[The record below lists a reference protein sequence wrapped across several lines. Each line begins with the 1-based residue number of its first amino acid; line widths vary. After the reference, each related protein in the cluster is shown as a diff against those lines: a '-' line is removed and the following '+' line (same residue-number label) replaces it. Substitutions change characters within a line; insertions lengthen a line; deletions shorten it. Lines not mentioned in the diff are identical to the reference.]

1 MRLVYSEDLDVY
13 RHLAAEAYFLHEH
26 EGDVLMIWRS
36 KDAVVCGKHQNACG
50 EANYKFCHQNDIRI
64 ARRLSGGGTVFHDL
78 GNINFTF
85 VKKLTEGMERAV
97 DYKRYLEPVRSVLCN
112 LGIETSYSQR
122 DDLLLNNIKMSGNA
136 QHIYQ
141 KGMKGLHHGTLLYDA
156 NLISLGEAIHS
167 GGSYEGKSVPSN
179 RSDVTNIREWHDL
192 GTTESFIKQLLV
204 GFESYY
210 GVRFESLREEEKQRC
225 AAISQEKFS
234 QDMWI
239 LGYSPKYTHRR
250 VLQWKHGV
258 FQLEMRVHQDVIE
271 ELKLLDENGVLRFE
285 EACRVMIGKPLR
297 LLILEEA
304 FKGVSSEELL
314 ELF

>member
-1 MRLVYSEDLDVY
+1 MRLIYSEELDVY

-50 EANYKFCHQNDIRI
+50 EANYKFCHLNDIRI

-85 VKKLTEGMERAV
+85 VKNLTEGMERAV
-97 DYKRYLEPVRSVLCN
+97 DYKRYLEPVRSVLRT
-112 LGIETSYSQR
+112 LGIETTYSHR
-122 DDLLLNNIKMSGNA
+122 DDLLLNNIKISGNA

-156 NLISLGEAIHS
+156 DLKSLGEAIHS

-179 RSDVTNIREWHDL
+179 RSAVTNIRQWNDL

-210 GVRFESLREEEKQRC
+210 GVRFESLRDEEIQRC
-225 AAISQEKFS
+225 EAISQEKFS
-234 QDMWI
+234 QDSWI
-239 LGYSPKYTHRR
+239 LGYSPRYSHRR
-250 VLQWKHGV
+250 VLEWSQGV
-258 FQLEMRVHQDVIE
+258 FQLEMRVHQDAVE
-271 ELKLLDENGVLRFE
+271 ELKLTDKNGVLAFE
-285 EACRVMIGKPLR
+285 SACQNVVGKPLR
-297 LLILEEA
+297 LSTLEEA
-304 FKGVSSEELL
+304 FKGVSVEELL

>member
-97 DYKRYLEPVRSVLCN
+97 DYKRYLEPVRSVLRN

-122 DDLLLNNIKMSGNA
+122 DDLLLNNIKISGNA

-179 RSDVTNIREWHDL
+179 RSAVTNIRKWHDL

-210 GVRFESLREEEKQRC
+210 GVRFESLLEEEKLRC

-234 QDMWI
+234 QEMWI

-250 VLQWKHGV
+250 ILQWKQGS
-258 FQLEMRVHQDVIE
+258 FQLEMRVHQDAIE

-297 LLILEEA
+297 LSILEEA
-304 FKGVSSEELL
+304 FKGVSLEELL